1 MAGWHQD
8 FSAVRAKPRTARPTY
23 TEQKLDEAKMQE
35 ILVLGDSHSPVF
47 NHSLFKEKFPHLVFN
62 VLTVI
67 GATASGLE
75 NPNTTTQAYPVF
87 REAVRQTAAKQ
98 VIVMLGEVDTGFV
111 IWYRAQKYQESVAA
125 MMDKAIASYS
135 RFLSELNR
143 NFEVV
148 CISTPLPTIQDG
160 NDWGDIA
167 NARREVTA
175 SQVERT
181 ALTLEFNRI
190 MQEFCLQNDIRYIML
205 DDLSLGDGGIVK
217 AGLLN
222 SDCNNHHY
230 DSEQYS
236 RLLVEGLTGVV

>member
-1 MAGWHQD
+1 
-8 FSAVRAKPRTARPTY
+8 
-23 TEQKLDEAKMQE
+23 MQE

-47 NHSLFKEKFPHLVFN
+47 NHPLFKEKFPNLVFN

-75 NPNTTTQAYPVF
+75 NPNSTTQAYPVF

-111 IWYRAQKYQESVAA
+111 IWYRAQKYQESVAP

-236 RLLVEGLTGVV
+236 RLLVEGLTGVI

>member
-1 MAGWHQD
+1 
-8 FSAVRAKPRTARPTY
+8 
-23 TEQKLDEAKMQE
+23 MQE
-35 ILVLGDSHSPVF
+35 ILVLGDSHSPIF
-47 NHSLFKEKFPHLVFN
+47 NHPLFKERFPNLFFN

-75 NPNTTTQAYPVF
+75 NPNSTTQAYPVF

-98 VIVMLGEVDTGFV
+98 IIVMLGEVDTGFV

-125 MMDKAIASYS
+125 MMDKAVASYS
-135 RFLSELNR
+135 RFLVELTER
-143 NFEVV
+143 FEVV

-190 MQEFCLQNDIRYIML
+190 MQTFCAQNGIRYLML
-205 DDLSLGDGGIVK
+205 DTASLGDGGIVR
-217 AGLLN
+217 ADLLN
-222 SDCNNHHY
+222 SDSNDHHY
-230 DSEQYS
+230 DPDRYS
-236 RLLVEGLTGVV
+236 RLLTEGLTGVI

>member
-1 MAGWHQD
+1 
-8 FSAVRAKPRTARPTY
+8 
-23 TEQKLDEAKMQE
+23 
-35 ILVLGDSHSPVF
+35 
-47 NHSLFKEKFPHLVFN
+47 
-62 VLTVI
+62 
-67 GATASGLE
+67 
-75 NPNTTTQAYPVF
+75 
-87 REAVRQTAAKQ
+87 
-98 VIVMLGEVDTGFV
+98 
-111 IWYRAQKYQESVAA
+111 
-125 MMDKAIASYS
+125 MDKAIASYS

-217 AGLLN
+217 AELLN
-222 SDCNNHHY
+222 SDCNDHHY

-236 RLLVEGLTGVV
+236 RLLVEGLTGVI

>member
-1 MAGWHQD
+1 
-8 FSAVRAKPRTARPTY
+8 
-23 TEQKLDEAKMQE
+23 MQE

-47 NHSLFKEKFPHLVFN
+47 NHPLFKEKFPDRFFN

-75 NPNTTTQAYPVF
+75 NPNSKTQAYPIF
-87 REAVRQTAAKQ
+87 REAVKQTAAKQ

-111 IWYRAQKYQESVAA
+111 IWYRAQKYGDSVAA

-135 RFLSELNR
+135 RFLSELKTR
-143 NFEVV
+143 FDVV

-175 SQVERT
+175 SQVDRT

-190 MQEFCLQNDIRYIML
+190 MQGFCLQNGIRHVML
-205 DDLSLGDGGIVK
+205 DDVSLGEGGIVK
-217 AGLLN
+217 AELLN
-222 SDCNNHHY
+222 SDRSNHHY
-230 DSEQYS
+230 DQDRYAC
-236 RLLVEGLTGVV
+236 LLVEGLAGMV

>member
-1 MAGWHQD
+1 MQNRVNH
-8 FSAVRAKPRTARPTY
+8 
-23 TEQKLDEAKMQE
+23 EALMRE

-47 NHSLFKEKFPHLVFN
+47 AHPLFKEKFPNLFFN

-75 NPNTTTQAYPVF
+75 NPNSTTKAYPVF
-87 REAVRQTAAKQ
+87 RKAAMQTTAKH

-111 IWYRAQKYQESVAA
+111 IWYRAQKYQESVTA
-125 MMDKAIASYS
+125 MMDKAVASYS
-135 RFLSELNR
+135 GFLAELKMR
-143 NFEVV
+143 FEVV

-181 ALTLEFNRI
+181 ALTLEFNRT
-190 MQEFCLQNDIRYIML
+190 MQLFCMQNNIRYIML
-205 DDLSLGDGGIVK
+205 DSVSLGEGGIVK
-217 AGLLN
+217 TELLN
-222 SDCNNHHY
+222 SNCNDHHY
-230 DSEQYS
+230 DQDQYS
-236 RLLVEGLTGVV
+236 RLLVERLTGVI

>member
-1 MAGWHQD
+1 M
-8 FSAVRAKPRTARPTY
+8 R
-23 TEQKLDEAKMQE
+23 E
-35 ILVLGDSHSPVF
+35 ILVLGDSHTPIF
-47 NHSLFKEKFPHLVFN
+47 NHPLFKEKFPNLFFN

-75 NPNTTTQAYPVF
+75 NPNSTTQAYPVF
-87 REAVRQTAAKQ
+87 REAISQTSAKQ
-98 VIVMLGEVDTGFV
+98 IIVMLGEVDTGFV

-125 MMDKAIASYS
+125 MMDKAVASYS
-135 RFLSELNR
+135 RFLAELNR

-148 CISTPLPTIQDG
+148 CISAPLPTIQDG

-190 MQEFCLQNDIRYIML
+190 MQGFCMQNDIRYVML
-205 DDLSLGDGGIVK
+205 DSLSLGDEGIVK
-217 AGLLN
+217 AELLN
-222 SDCNNHHY
+222 SNCNDHHY
-230 DSEQYS
+230 DPEQYS
-236 RLLVEGLTGVV
+236 RLLVEGLIVVI

>member
-1 MAGWHQD
+1 
-8 FSAVRAKPRTARPTY
+8 
-23 TEQKLDEAKMQE
+23 
-35 ILVLGDSHSPVF
+35 
-47 NHSLFKEKFPHLVFN
+47 
-62 VLTVI
+62 
-67 GATASGLE
+67 
-75 NPNTTTQAYPVF
+75 
-87 REAVRQTAAKQ
+87 
-98 VIVMLGEVDTGFV
+98 
-111 IWYRAQKYQESVAA
+111 

-175 SQVERT
+175 SQAERT

-190 MQEFCLQNDIRYIML
+190 MQTYCTQNGIRYIML

-217 AGLLN
+217 AELLN

-236 RLLVEGLTGVV
+236 RLLIEGLTGVI

>member
-1 MAGWHQD
+1 
-8 FSAVRAKPRTARPTY
+8 
-23 TEQKLDEAKMQE
+23 MQE

-47 NHSLFKEKFPHLVFN
+47 NHPLFKEKFPDLFFN

-75 NPNTTTQAYPVF
+75 NPNSTTKAYPVF
-87 REAVRQTAAKQ
+87 REAVMQTAAKQ

-111 IWYRAQKYQESVAA
+111 IWYRAQKYQESISA

-135 RFLSELNR
+135 KFLAELSTRFG
-143 NFEVV
+143 VV

-160 NDWGDIA
+160 NDWGEIA

-181 ALTLEFNRI
+181 ALTLEFNRAI
-190 MQEFCLQNDIRYIML
+190 QQFCVENDIRYIML
-205 DDLSLGDGGIVK
+205 DTQSLGEGGIVK
-217 AGLLN
+217 TDLLN
-222 SDCNNHHY
+222 SDRSNHHY
-230 DSEQYS
+230 DQDRYAD
-236 RLLVEGLTGVV
+236 LLIKGLAGVI